1 MKEGEGEEE
10 EEGEYWMVFCEASYF
25 SPVIAKRYS
34 PTFSLH
40 FFVVVVVFRF
50 LCRCCCCHKI
60 HRKNTRRFV
69 AKLLILGS
77 RVYITFTSYN
87 AVMRNPLT
95 DIDTPFLA
103 TLEIRL
109 AAHILIQQL

>member
-40 FFVVVVVFRF
+40 FFFFFVFFVVAA
-50 LCRCCCCHKI
+50 
-60 HRKNTRRFV
+60 V
-69 AKLLILGS
+69 AIKSIERTHGVS
-77 RVYITFTSYN
+77 
-87 AVMRNPLT
+87 
-95 DIDTPFLA
+95 
-103 TLEIRL
+103 
-109 AAHILIQQL
+109 

>member
-40 FFVVVVVFRF
+40 FFFF
-50 LCRCCCCHKI
+50 FFSFSLS
-60 HRKNTRRFV
+60 
-69 AKLLILGS
+69 LLLL
-77 RVYITFTSYN
+77 
-87 AVMRNPLT
+87 P
-95 DIDTPFLA
+95 
-103 TLEIRL
+103 
-109 AAHILIQQL
+109 